1 MGQEVAEFL
10 FEILAEEIPAGVLPS
25 AREELL
31 ARVSA
36 AFAEA
41 RLGGRL
47 AVHSTSRRLALVGE
61 ELVDQPDAESEI
73 TGPPASAGYDAD
85 GKPTKA
91 AIGFAKAQGVAV
103 EDLRVVSLPK
113 GTYVVARK
121 VTPGRPAAEVIGEI
135 LPRLVEKMTF
145 PRMMRWGDGTPEWI
159 RPVHSVLALFD
170 GLVIPMTLFGV
181 ESGRTTFG
189 HRTLAPARIVTMSVL
204 DWFQKLRAAHV
215 EPDLAVRRSRF
226 EEQARALAAE
236 VGGEPADDAALLDT
250 WAHLVESPGVVRGS
264 FDPAFLELPEEILVT
279 SMREHQK
286 MLPVRAN
293 GALAAHFLA
302 VCDQVGDPQG
312 LIARGNEWVTAARF
326 SDARFFWDD
335 DGKTKLEDRLPRL
348 AKLQFQETLGDTL
361 KKTDR
366 IQDLAGKL
374 AARLGLSHLDGMLA
388 RAARLVKADL
398 VTDMVRE
405 FPDLQ
410 GVVGGLY
417 ARREGE
423 PEEVWQALYDQ
434 YRPASADD
442 GVPRG
447 DVGGVIALADRLDTL
462 TGLFGLGLAPT
473 GSKDPYALRRAALG
487 VVRILLDKKWRLDLP
502 AACAAAAT
510 LHVGLPRANDEV
522 LPELSAF
529 FLERLRFLLE
539 KKGHAFD
546 TVAAVLTTD
555 CSDLADAAERVEA
568 VEVLRKEQDFAPL
581 ATAFK
586 RMQNILEEAPGEN
599 AEPDPAK
606 MTDDAEKALALDY
619 LQARGMLD
627 DLIARRR
634 YRDALSIMASLG
646 PALDRFF
653 TEVLVM
659 AEDPEVKANR
669 MALLRSMRDQF
680 ARVARF
686 SEIRA

>member
-1 MGQEVAEFL
+1 MAEFL
-10 FEILAEEIPAGVLPS
+10 FEILAEEIPAGVLPA

-31 ARVSA
+31 ARASA

-47 AVHSTSRRLALVGE
+47 AVYSTSRRLALVGE
-61 ELVDQPDAESEI
+61 DVADRQPDSETEI
-73 TGPPASAGYDAD
+73 TGPPASVGYDAD
-85 GKPTKA
+85 GNPTKA
-91 AIGFAKAQGVAV
+91 AIGFAKAHGVAV
-103 EDLRVVSLPK
+103 EDLRVASLPK
-113 GTYVVARK
+113 GAYVVARK
-121 VTPGRPAAEVIGEI
+121 VTPGRPAPEVIGEI
-135 LPRLVEKMTF
+135 LPSLVGKMTF

-159 RPVHSVLALFD
+159 RPVHSVLALLD

-189 HRTLAPARIVTMSVL
+189 HRTLAPERIVTMGVS
-204 DWFQKLRAAHV
+204 DWFEKLRAAHV
-215 EPDLAVRRSRF
+215 EPDLAVRRARL
-226 EEQARALAAE
+226 EEQARALAADA
-236 VGGEPADDAALLDT
+236 GGEPADDQALLDT

-286 MLPVRAN
+286 MLPVREA

-302 VCDQVGDPQG
+302 VCDQTGDPKG

-348 AKLQFQETLGDTL
+348 GKLQFQETLGDYL
-361 KKTDR
+361 KKTGR
-366 IQDLAGKL
+366 IQDLTEKL
-374 AARLGLSHLDGMLA
+374 AARLGLSHLDGMLV

-417 ARREGE
+417 ARRDGE
-423 PEEVWQALYDQ
+423 REEVWQALYDQ
-434 YRPASADD
+434 YRPTSADD
-442 GVPRG
+442 DVPRG
-447 DVGGVIALADRLDTL
+447 DVGCAVALADRLDTL
-462 TGLFGLGLAPT
+462 TGLFGLGLVPT
-473 GSKDPYALRRAALG
+473 GSRDPYALRRAALG
-487 VVRILLDKKWRLDLP
+487 VVKILLDKGWRLDLP
-502 AACAAAAT
+502 AACGDAAA
-510 LHVGLPRANDEV
+510 LHAGLPRSKDEL

-529 FLERLRFLLE
+529 LLDRLRFLLE
-539 KKGHAFD
+539 RKGHAPD
-546 TVAAVLTTD
+546 TIDSVLTTD
-555 CSDLADAAERVEA
+555 CSDVADAAERVDA
-568 VEVLRKEQDFAPL
+568 VEALRGEQDFAPL

-586 RMQNILEEAPGEN
+586 RMQNILGEGSDERP
-599 AEPDPAK
+599 EPDPAK
-606 MTDDAEKALALDY
+606 MTDDAEKALAIDY

-627 DLIARRR
+627 DLVAKRR

-646 PALDRFF
+646 PCLDRFF

-669 MALLRSMRDQF
+669 IALLRSIRDQF
-680 ARVARF
+680 VRVARF
-686 SEIRA
+686 SEIRG

>member
-1 MGQEVAEFL
+1 MAEFL
-10 FEILAEEIPAGVLPS
+10 FEILAEEIPAGVLPA

-31 ARVSA
+31 ARATA

-41 RLGGRL
+41 RLGGTL

-61 ELVDQPDAESEI
+61 DVADHQRDAEAEV
-73 TGPPASAGYDAD
+73 TGPPASIGYDAD
-85 GKPTKA
+85 GNPTKA
-91 AIGFAKAQGVAV
+91 ATGFAKAHGVAV
-103 EDLRVVSLPK
+103 EDLRVASLPK
-113 GTYVVARK
+113 GAYLVARK
-121 VTPGRPAAEVIGEI
+121 VTPGRPANEVLGEI
-135 LPRLVEKMTF
+135 LPSLVEKMTF
-145 PRMMRWGDGTPEWI
+145 PRMMRWGDGTPQWI

-181 ESGRTTFG
+181 ESGRTTYG
-189 HRTLAPARIVTMSVL
+189 HRTLAPGRIVTMGVS
-204 DWFQKLRAAHV
+204 DWLQKLRAAHV
-215 EPDLAVRRSRF
+215 EPDLAVRRARF
-226 EEQARALAAE
+226 EELSRALAAE

-250 WAHLVESPGVVRGS
+250 WAHLVESPCVVRGS

-286 MLPVRAN
+286 MLPVRA
-293 GALAAHFLA
+293 GGQLAPHFLA
-302 VCDQVGDPQG
+302 VCDQAGDPKG

-335 DGKTKLEDRLPRL
+335 DGKTRLEDRLPRL
-348 AKLQFQETLGDTL
+348 GNLQFQEALGDYL
-361 KKTDR
+361 KKTGR
-366 IQDLAGKL
+366 IQDLTEKL
-374 AARLGLSHLDGMLA
+374 AARLGLSHLDGMLV
-388 RAARLVKADL
+388 RAAKLVKADL

-417 ARREGE
+417 ARRDGE
-423 PEEVWQALYDQ
+423 REEVWQALYDH

-447 DVGGVIALADRLDTL
+447 DVGGAVALADRLDTI

-473 GSKDPYALRRAALG
+473 GSRDPYALRRAALG

-502 AACAAAAT
+502 AACADAAA
-510 LHVGLPRANDEV
+510 LHGGLPRAKDE
-522 LPELSAF
+522 LLEELSAF

-539 KKGHAFD
+539 SKGHAPD
-546 TVAAVLTTD
+546 TVAAVLTTACPD
-555 CSDLADAAERVEA
+555 FADAAERVEA
-568 VEVLRKEQDFAPL
+568 VEALRKEHDFAPL

-586 RMQNILEEAPGEN
+586 RMQNILEKAPDEG
-599 AEPDPAK
+599 AELDPAK
-606 MTDDAEKALALDY
+606 MTDDAERALALDY

-627 DLIARRR
+627 DLVANRR

-646 PALDRFF
+646 PSLDLFF

-659 AEDPEVKANR
+659 AEDPEVRANR
-669 MALLRSMRDQF
+669 IALLRSIRDQF
-680 ARVARF
+680 VRVARF
-686 SEIRA
+686 SEIRG